1 MGWVAMGAAE
11 VEARVAL
18 HANKIASMSCSHRLT
33 YSSL

>member
-18 HANKIASMSCSHRLT
+18 HANKIALIFSSHRLT